1 MKRKTA
7 FLLLFLCGLLSFAS
21 ATVFENLYFSGS
33 LKTEAGV
40 GLWYT
45 DYSGDFTAG
54 SLTAQGELK
63 GYFGNSNI
71 FVDGRLIFDATDFS
85 SENPEV
91 FSAKIKEAWYLY
103 DGSWWSIKIGRQIS
117 TWGAA
122 DGLTVTNVLCPN
134 DYTVFSSEKIT
145 DQKIGIDAVKLSFGN
160 AVFLVDA
167 YYIPFFTP
175 SQLPLK
181 EGTLMNKVFF
191 EELYESGI
199 QFGKIVKPAV
209 DLKNSEYA
217 LKAAFFLPFADFS
230 FYGFYGFDD
239 LPIEKVVP
247 LGSDYYL
254 FGEYKRLGMAGFDSS
269 IPIKDFT
276 LRLEAAVLPEKCFT
290 NYTESIYERH
300 TEVSGLAGLDWMKD
314 DWTVSAQYYGDW
326 ISGSATAIKRD
337 KYEHSATLNVS
348 RTFSGGNLEIGVSGV
363 VGLNYLD
370 SFIQPKIDYAFTD
383 NIKFSL
389 SAMLYN
395 NGWSEKGNYG
405 KYRDLSSV
413 ILSGKFSF

>member
-7 FLLLFLCGLLSFAS
+7 FLLLFLCGLLSIAS
-21 ATVFENLYFSGS
+21 ATVFGNLDFSGS

-85 SENPEV
+85 NDNPEI
-91 FSAKIKEAWYLY
+91 FSARIKEAWYLY

-199 QFGKIVKPAV
+199 QFGKIEKPAV
-209 DLKNSEYA
+209 NLENSECA
-217 LKAAFFLPFADFS
+217 LKAAFFLTFADFS

-247 LGSDYYL
+247 LGSNYYL
-254 FGEYKRLGMAGFDSS
+254 FGEYKRIGMAGFDSS

-276 LRLEAAVLPEKCFT
+276 LRLETAVMPEKCFA

-300 TEVSGLAGLDWMKD
+300 TEISGLAGLDWMKD
-314 DWTVSAQYYGDW
+314 DWTLSAQYYCDC
-326 ISGSATAIKRD
+326 ISGSATAIDRD

-363 VGLNYLD
+363 LGLHYLD

-395 NGWSEKGNYG
+395 QGWSEKGNYG

-413 ILSGKFSF
+413 ILSGKFTF